1 MKYFFLIL
9 FSLFLFTLETSFSQD
24 QKETLNFYYKDA
36 QASMQEGNYEQANS
50 DFRKILKLGV
60 KLPSEMPYLF
70 SKTLYEIGQYQN
82 SQSFLDKYFEIMGKA
97 GTYYENAQE
106 LKKLLELQLN
116 ESLSCQYCDLSG
128 YRLETCLTC
137 SGEKQLLKKCDYCE
151 AKGKVSC
158 TACSGDGVLIQ
169 LGAMGNRSYKT
180 CHQCQGKGIN
190 QCPVCEGDKELFT
203 YCPNCLGSGRTST
216 EIICNHTEHN

>member
-1 MKYFFLIL
+1 MKYFFLFLIP
-9 FSLFLFTLETSFSQD
+9 FFLFNLETSFSQG
-24 QKETLNFYYKDA
+24 QKETLNFHYENA
-36 QASMQEGNYEQANS
+36 QVAMQNGDYESANTQ
-50 DFRKILKLGV
+50 FRKILKLGV

-97 GTYYENAQE
+97 GTYYDNAVE
-106 LKKLLELQLN
+106 LKKMLELQLN
-116 ESLSCQYCDLSG
+116 KNLSCQYCDLSG

-137 SGEKQLLKKCDYCE
+137 NGEKQLLKNCDYCE
-151 AKGKVSC
+151 AKGKVGC

-180 CHQCQGKGIN
+180 CHQCRGEGIN
-190 QCPVCEGDKELFT
+190 ECPVCEGEKELYT
-203 YCPNCLGSGRTST
+203 YCPNCLGSGHSST
-216 EIICNHTEHN
+216 EVICNHTASN

>member
-9 FSLFLFTLETSFSQD
+9 VSILLLKSEISYTQN
-24 QKETLNFYYKDA
+24 QKESLNFYYEKA
-36 QASMQEGNYEQANS
+36 QVAMQEGDYENANS
-50 DFRKILKLGV
+50 QFRKILKLGV

-97 GTYYENAQE
+97 GTYYDNGLE
-106 LKKLLELQLN
+106 LKRLLDLQLN

-137 SGEKQLLKKCDYCE
+137 QGEKQLLKKCDYCQ
-151 AKGKVSC
+151 AKGKVGC

-180 CHQCQGKGIN
+180 CHQCQGKGISE
-190 QCPVCEGDKELFT
+190 CPVCEGDKDLYT

-216 EIICNHTEHN
+216 ESICNHTENN